1 MDKSV
6 EQALQRIQANPQ
18 FTKDVALVYTEI
30 PSIKQRYSETL
41 ALLVEVEKVIAS
53 DDLRARKAL
62 RRKVL
67 RVTQDLHTLS

>member
-1 MDKSV
+1 MDNSV
-6 EQALQRIQANPQ
+6 EQALRRIQANPQ

-30 PSIKQRYSETL
+30 LSIKQRYSETL

-67 RVTQDLHTLS
+67 RGTQDLHTLS